1 MENGNIKLRD
11 WNTNTIEDETIPPQQ
26 LKKIYLDNM
35 KMEDIE
41 KNFKNH
47 KIVEEEKM
55 EMTTITETTPT
66 TSLTRNKL
74 INQMTTTLIANSQD
88 MDFLHINM
96 LNSLTTSMTS
106 CLTVTLTENTEEY
119 QNMFTNATDA
129 KTPQRPSD
137 IEMFTI
143 TNMTSTL
150 ITITIPHI
158 ETQTILYDDDKLPNL
173 TQMGTEQKGPSN
185 TYVDISDDEPT
196 FLDDKVIV
204 STNDNRDISDDEPTF
219 LDDEVIV
226 STHDNRDIFMLH
238 EEPSP
243 IIKFCPLNSASW
255 EECGPLVHIQKCG
268 IIPYT
273 NVRKDLI
280 EEPTNVYKVV
290 GDSNCYFKCIS
301 YALSGKEDYH
311 DSV

>member
-1 MENGNIKLRD
+1 
-11 WNTNTIEDETIPPQQ
+11 
-26 LKKIYLDNM
+26 
-35 KMEDIE
+35 
-41 KNFKNH
+41 
-47 KIVEEEKM
+47 
-55 EMTTITETTPT
+55 
-66 TSLTRNKL
+66 
-74 INQMTTTLIANSQD
+74 
-88 MDFLHINM
+88 M
-96 LNSLTTSMTS
+96 LNSLTISLTSS
-106 CLTVTLTENTEEY
+106 LIVTPTENTEEY
-119 QNMFTNATDA
+119 QMFTNTTDA
-129 KTPQRPSD
+129 KTPQRSSD
-137 IEMFTI
+137 IEMFMI

-158 ETQTILYDDDKLPNL
+158 ETQKFLYDDDKLPSL

-196 FLDDKVIV
+196 FLDDEVIV

-226 STHDNRDIFMLH
+226 STNDNRDIFMLH
-238 EEPSP
+238 EEPSL
-243 IIKFCPLNSASW
+243 ITKFCPLNSASR

-280 EEPTNVYKVV
+280 EEPTNVYKLV
-290 GDSNCYFKCIS
+290 GDGNCYFRCIS

-311 DSV
+311 DSVQNILCDYLVPW